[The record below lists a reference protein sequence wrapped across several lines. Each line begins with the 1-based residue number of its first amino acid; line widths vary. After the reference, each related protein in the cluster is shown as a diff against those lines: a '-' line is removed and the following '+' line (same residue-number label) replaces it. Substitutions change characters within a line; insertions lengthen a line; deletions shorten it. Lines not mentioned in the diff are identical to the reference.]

1 MKFTKSAITMIVL
14 IVWAIFSLGYIG
26 WNTWNN
32 FKLNQMRLA
41 ANQGYQQAIID
52 VATEANKCAN
62 TGVPLNVGTDS
73 AGKTTTVTIVGTS
86 CLQKAQSDATPA
98 TTPAAATTPKK

>member
-1 MKFTKSAITMIVL
+1 MKMTKTSIIMIVL

-32 FKLNQMRLA
+32 FKLGQMRTA
-41 ANQGYQQAIID
+41 ATQGYQQAIID

-73 AGKTTTVTIVGTS
+73 SGKAVTVTIVGTT
-86 CLQKAQSDATPA
+86 CLQQAQ
-98 TTPAAATTPKK
+98 TTPAATTPTTPKK